1 MNPAL
6 LIAGNFLREN
16 RWPVILLILWGVGSG
31 VAGALTVGSSLDDA
45 LFFLKQQAVY
55 SVFFTVFLSASAL
68 HNQRRS
74 RRILAVLSKGIERYE
89 YLAGIVVGFSAV
101 SFFYALALGVTGAWT
116 FALVG
121 SPATGIVPL
130 AIMLLLASILAGTV
144 ALFFSTFMNPLFTL
158 MCTSVALGF
167 SAVFG
172 KHVPSLLPA
181 FTLLESVMGFA
192 FHSHV
197 QYPWIAALWAVFE
210 TVLLWVAASVIF
222 ARKDIAVSVE

>member
-1 MNPAL
+1 MMPAL

-31 VAGALTVGSSLDDA
+31 VAGALSVGSSVDDA

-68 HNQRRS
+68 YNQRRS

-101 SFFYALALGVTGAWT
+101 SFFYSLALGVTGAWT
-116 FALVG
+116 FTLVG
-121 SPATGIVPL
+121 SRAINVLPL
-130 AIMLLLASILAGTV
+130 AVMLLLASVLAGTV

-158 MCTSVALGF
+158 MATSVALGF

-172 KHVPSLLPA
+172 NHIPSLLPA
-181 FTLLESVMGFA
+181 YTLLESVMGFT
-192 FHSHV
+192 FRGRGE
-197 QYPWIAALWAVFE
+197 YPWIAALWAVLE